1 MKLYLF
7 GYPLGHSV
15 SPQIH
20 QTFLNQ
26 LGLKGEYTLLSC
38 DQEEFERQIDRLKQ
52 NQVDGF
58 NITIPYKQ
66 EVIKFLDRL
75 DPTAEAIGAVNT
87 VVVEDGEWVGYNTD
101 GLGYVQSLK
110 EHFPELF
117 KRKINVLVLGAGGAS
132 RGIIH
137 AILKESI
144 HRLTIANRS
153 LSKAE
158 EIVDLFAGSN
168 QVTTLEA
175 SSYQEAEK
183 KIETYDLIINTTSL
197 GMVPNETSQAVQ
209 LDGIKKEAIVSD
221 IVYKPLNTQLL
232 KQAKSLGARVH
243 HGHEMLIYQAKL
255 AFEMWSQQTIDLE
268 PIKKDLER
276 KLFRN

>member
-26 LGLKGEYTLLSC
+26 LDLKGEYTLLSC

-175 SSYQEAEK
+175 SSYQEAEE

-232 KQAKSLGARVH
+232 KQAKSLGAKVH